1 MMINLD
7 SSSSHGQNTASTS
20 KPSLLL
26 SPTHS
31 ELFIQVASL
40 SCQETTQTEEIYTTK
55 FLIITAGFPELSG
68 YTAWVPKMR
77 IMKNTHVK

>member
-7 SSSSHGQNTASTS
+7 SFSSHGQNTASTL

-26 SPTHS
+26 SPAHS
-31 ELFIQVASL
+31 ELFIQVESL

-55 FLIITAGFPELSG
+55 FLIITSEFPELSG
-68 YTAWVPKMR
+68 YTA
-77 IMKNTHVK
+77 